1 MNCLNDY
8 FVSVF
13 IKDEKLD
20 DKNFPV
26 KCENVCMDP
35 SFGIA
40 DVREQLENLNVNKSI
55 GTIKRS

>member
-1 MNCLNDY
+1 MNCLNYY

-40 DVREQLENLNVNKSI
+40 DVRELMF
-55 GTIKRS
+55 